1 VNQENTAMTADS
13 TNTPAV
19 SSINPQMHEG
29 ELRILD
35 TELAVRLGFERPRK
49 IRDLIKR
56 WQAEISRLGVCP
68 TVEQT
73 PGPQGGRPTAAYY
86 LNRKQAIFITGKS
99 DTPEATTI
107 TIEIIEKFDAY
118 EHGAAPAAHPAVPTS
133 FREALLLAAEQQERI
148 ELQQKAL
155 AVAAPKAAAHDALSE
170 LPGELG
176 VRDAGRELKLGQ
188 FWVTKTIIDR
198 GWACRQGG
206 KLRPA
211 HYGLDKGYVRLVP
224 SPYEC
229 RITGETKVRDDL
241 RLTRKGIGRLAE
253 LIAKTKEVAATR
265 PLSRTRARQAEAVS

>member
-1 VNQENTAMTADS
+1 MTADS
-13 TNTPAV
+13 TNTSAV

-56 WQAEISRLGVCP
+56 WEAEISRLGVCP

-118 EHGAAPAAHPAVPTS
+118 ERGAAPAHPAVPTS
-133 FREALLLAAEQQERI
+133 FREALLLAAEQQETI
-148 ELQQKAL
+148 EAQAKAL
-155 AVAAPKAAAHDALSE
+155 TVAQPKADALDE
-170 LPGELG
+170 LAGLEGKHNIRWSAAECQMKEKDFTEALIRIG
-176 VRDAGRELKLGQ
+176 WCYRQTTTGRLTVYAAARDAGYMTVKNVQIQHRSGERE
-188 FWVTKTIIDR
+188 
-198 GWACRQGG
+198 
-206 KLRPA
+206 
-211 HYGLDKGYVRLVP
+211 
-224 SPYEC
+224 
-229 RITGETKVRDDL
+229 
-241 RLTRKGIGRLAE
+241 GIGQPMLTQRGLAKIMNK
-253 LIAKTKEVAATR
+253 LAAERGKRFATA
-265 PLSRTRARQAEAVS
+265 PFVRAPEAVS